1 MRALISSSCLVVV
14 AAVAT
19 LACPAVAGAQVE
31 SRVALVIGNSTYR
44 EVPLRNPVNDARAMA
59 KTCLLY
65 TSDAA
70 DD

>member
-59 KTCLLY
+59 KTL
-65 TSDAA
+65 
-70 DD
+70 

>member
-44 EVPLRNPVNDARAMA
+44 EVRCATR
-59 KTCLLY
+59 
-65 TSDAA
+65 
-70 DD
+70 